1 MFLGESKLANLYIYI
16 YIYINEVANT
26 IEIHTHTCEAF
37 FFNDKYIIIKKQ
49 VHAQDEQRPLK
60 QL

>member
-1 MFLGESKLANLYIYI
+1 
-16 YIYINEVANT
+16 VANT

-60 QL
+60 QLWGSEFESEFRAKIFGL